1 MWHNSTFSSSAASL
15 SVDEKQAKAV
25 AVDHLRQIAVIFD
38 RDPLEVHAT
47 QRQISALHQ
56 LTFIAH
62 LILHPHIDIQVREKD
77 NHEDFSGEH
86 LTSLGFEVDGH
97 SISNVLPGGP
107 AFRTRMIKE
116 GDLIEAIDDVVVD
129 NLNVQRLLIGSDC
142 EGTRVELKVR
152 ASCARP
158 AGISQIRTRAASFQR
173 RRGGARAMVGAAADS
188 RARSVSPQL
197 LGSDGQRKV
206 VWLRR
211 MRADVMQEKVQAFE
225 LLSQLK
231 TTADSRGDSNT
242 SSLAEAVGRQVPSP
256 PAAAT
261 SRPRCPPHVAA
272 YVPRAAR
279 RLRAGPAPPRRRRS
293 AAPSAESG
301 AARRAQLVRIVL
313 DLHDRWAMMRL

>member
-1 MWHNSTFSSSAASL
+1 
-15 SVDEKQAKAV
+15 
-25 AVDHLRQIAVIFD
+25 
-38 RDPLEVHAT
+38 
-47 QRQISALHQ
+47 
-56 LTFIAH
+56 
-62 LILHPHIDIQVREKD
+62 
-77 NHEDFSGEH
+77 
-86 LTSLGFEVDGH
+86 
-97 SISNVLPGGP
+97 
-107 AFRTRMIKE
+107 
-116 GDLIEAIDDVVVD
+116 VD

-158 AGISQIRTRAASFQR
+158 AGISRIRTRAASFQR
-173 RRGGARAMVGAAADS
+173 RRGGARAIVGAAADS

-242 SSLAEAVGRQVPSP
+242 SSLVEAVGRQVPSP

-261 SRPRCPPHVAA
+261 SRPRCPR
-272 YVPRAAR
+272 PRGAGGEPPPPLSRALSAAR
-279 RLRAGPAPPRRRRS
+279 SSCGSFWTSTTGRP
-293 AAPSAESG
+293 
-301 AARRAQLVRIVL
+301 
-313 DLHDRWAMMRL
+313 